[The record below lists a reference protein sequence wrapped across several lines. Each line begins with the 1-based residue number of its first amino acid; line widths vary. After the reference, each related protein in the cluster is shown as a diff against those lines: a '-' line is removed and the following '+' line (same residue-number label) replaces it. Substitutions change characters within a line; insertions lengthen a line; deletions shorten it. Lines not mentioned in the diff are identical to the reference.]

1 MDNRQTIYIDFSA
14 ADDKVLSLDGT
25 IAQNED
31 FDIVFTG
38 KTFPGEVSV
47 ALWNPG
53 ERELLWYATGATE
66 TVEGGCALR
75 KLRASTREL
84 QEYFERGDAFM
95 RALLTVGSHPE
106 AGEWQDYGVGYVRL
120 YVGTDP
126 EDAPPPVNKDV
137 YPTEEELKQ
146 WLADIEAKRAD
157 AQRQAEASGE
167 SAKASAKSAEAAQ
180 TARDEA
186 KKSATQ
192 AEESA
197 KEAEESAKAAAEG
210 AAEAIK
216 DHVND
221 HDNPHHVTAEQV
233 ACDET
238 TAAIANIDGADNWGE
253 AWGFDL
259 DLRSI
264 NPDVWEGQADG
275 TVASVT
281 QIGLQVSGA
290 AGKNI
295 RARMKVTGTD
305 GVEWTSATAP
315 SWNASGE
322 GVDYRFDPA
331 MRLPNGVMKASFVTE
346 EGAAVTVPMRIS
358 KVSATETPAGCD
370 VWTAQGGAS
379 KRTDFAPRIRSTN
392 YEVPMSVQDALGA
405 RLTAE
410 ESDVR
415 YLRVDSAKTN
425 NLQKAVRFYAH
436 TGETPTTPDAN
447 SPFFI
452 LGSQL
457 KDDGSG
463 DIKEDRWALFW
474 AYNGFT
480 FRQAPGSGD
489 EFFGFA
495 RGQSYSF
502 VRQQEL
508 EDATQGAITTDG
520 GTVGG
525 ILRMKN
531 PKVAADDDTAHDI
544 ALVPNAAG
552 AGLQFQFPGGDA
564 AMVRAKSGTLATTQE
579 VNEALA
585 AKQDK
590 LIAGSG
596 ISIAEDGK
604 TISATGGG
612 GGEKGEK
619 GDKGDPGPQGPQ
631 GEQGEPGPQGPA
643 GADGEDGKDATIT
656 SATATVDA
664 NVGTPSVTV
673 TLGGEP
679 SARTFAFAFKNLKGE
694 KGDQGSQGQ
703 KGDTGAKGEQGVQGL
718 QGPKGDKGEK
728 GDKGDPGPQGPANGA
743 TFTPSVSADGVLSWT
758 NDHSLEN
765 PDPVNIKGPKGDKG
779 DAGTQGPKGDQGEKG
794 ATGQAASITSA
805 TATVDKTVGNPKV
818 TVTLGGSATARTF
831 NFAFTGLVPSTDPIK
846 AYVDER
852 LGVIDEALAEI

>member
-38 KTFPGEVSV
+38 KTLPGEVSV

-53 ERELLWYATGATE
+53 ERELLWYATGTTE
-66 TVEGGCALR
+66 AVDGGCALR
-75 KLRASTREL
+75 KLRASTQEL

-146 WLADIEAKRAD
+146 WMAEFEAKRAD

-186 KKSATQ
+186 EKSATQ

-264 NPDVWEGQADG
+264 NPDVWEGRADG
-275 TVASVT
+275 TVATLST
-281 QIGLQVSGA
+281 LGLQVSGS
-290 AGKNI
+290 AGKNVQ
-295 RARMKVTGTD
+295 AKLELTGSDGKV
-305 GVEWTSATAP
+305 WTSTNAA
-315 SWNASGE
+315 SWQGSGLA
-322 GVDYRFDPA
+322 VDYTFDPPA
-331 MRLPNGVMKASFVTE
+331 ELPNGVLAARFLTE
-346 EGAAVTVPMRIS
+346 AGEAVNVPLRIS
-358 KVSATETPAGCD
+358 KVSATETPSGCD
-370 VWTAQGGAS
+370 VWTAQGGTS
-379 KRTDFAPRIRSTN
+379 KRTDFAPRVRSTT
-392 YEVPMSVQDALGA
+392 YTLPPQSVEEALADIRAMADGA
-405 RLTAE
+405 
-410 ESDVR
+410 
-415 YLRVDSAKTN
+415 
-425 NLQKAVRFYAH
+425 
-436 TGETPTTPDAN
+436 
-447 SPFFI
+447 
-452 LGSQL
+452 L
-457 KDDGSG
+457 KS
-463 DIKEDRWALFW
+463 
-474 AYNGFT
+474 
-480 FRQAPGSGD
+480 
-489 EFFGFA
+489 
-495 RGQSYSF
+495 
-502 VRQQEL
+502 
-508 EDATQGAITTDG
+508 DG
-520 GTVGG
+520 GTVDG

-531 PKVAADDDTAHDI
+531 PKVAADDNPEHDI
-544 ALVPNAAG
+544 AIVPNANG
-552 AGLQFQFPGGDA
+552 QGLQVQFPGGST
-564 AMVRAKSGTLATTQE
+564 AMIRMKTGTLATTQE

-585 AKQDK
+585 KKQDT
-590 LIAGSG
+590 LVAGSG

>member
-1 MDNRQTIYIDFSA
+1 MDNRQTIHIDFSA
-14 ADDKVLSLDGT
+14 SEDKVLSIDGT

-38 KTFPGEVSV
+38 KTFSGEVSV
-47 ALWNPG
+47 ALWSSG
-53 ERELLWYATGATE
+53 ERELLWYATGTAE

-75 KLRASTREL
+75 KLRASTQEL

-95 RALLTVGSHPE
+95 RALLTVGNHPE

-120 YVGTDP
+120 YVGTNP

-167 SAKASAKSAEAAQ
+167 SAKASAKSAEAAAGSASAAAKQVEAAQ

-186 KKSATQ
+186 KKSAT
-192 AEESA
+192 
-197 KEAEESAKAAAEG
+197 KAEESAKAAEKSAEAASSG

-216 DHVND
+216 RHVENF
-221 HDNPHHVTAEQV
+221 DNPHHVQAGQV

-264 NPDVWEGQADG
+264 NPDVWEGRADG

-295 RARMKVTGTD
+295 RARMKVTSAD

-346 EGAAVTVPMRIS
+346 EGEAVTVPMRIS
-358 KVSATETPAGCD
+358 KVSTTETPAGCA
-370 VWTAQGGAS
+370 VWTAQGGTS
-379 KRTDFAPRIRSTN
+379 KRTDFAPRVRATTYTLPPQSVEEALADIRA
-392 YEVPMSVQDALGA
+392 MADGALK
-405 RLTAE
+405 
-410 ESDVR
+410 S
-415 YLRVDSAKTN
+415 
-425 NLQKAVRFYAH
+425 
-436 TGETPTTPDAN
+436 
-447 SPFFI
+447 
-452 LGSQL
+452 
-457 KDDGSG
+457 
-463 DIKEDRWALFW
+463 
-474 AYNGFT
+474 
-480 FRQAPGSGD
+480 
-489 EFFGFA
+489 
-495 RGQSYSF
+495 
-502 VRQQEL
+502 
-508 EDATQGAITTDG
+508 DG
-520 GTVGG
+520 GTVDG

-531 PKVAADDDTAHDI
+531 PKVAADDDPAHDI
-544 ALVPNAAG
+544 AIVPNANG
-552 AGLQFQFPGGDA
+552 QGLQVQFPGGST
-564 AMVRAKSGTLATTQE
+564 AMIRMKNGTLASTQE